1 MTDQSATSDNPEKS
15 GWDDRKMLESII
27 DKLTGIERRLDNQD
41 NQLSALQLAVDPL
54 QTQFE
59 SQGRDLEKLSL
70 DMKVVREHGRRQ
82 AGIGP
87 YQTPMPSDTE
97 TDGNGHSSYPWKQR
111 PATPRAG

>member
-1 MTDQSATSDNPEKS
+1 
-15 GWDDRKMLESII
+15 MLESIM
-27 DKLTGIERRLDNQD
+27 DKLNDIEKRLDAQD
-41 NQLSALQLAVDPL
+41 NQLSVLQSAVDPL
-54 QTQFE
+54 QKKFE
-59 SQGRDLEKLSL
+59 DQGRDLEKLSL

-87 YQTPMPSDTE
+87 YQTPTPSDTE